1 VITVT
6 RRFARRSDEDGAI
19 SVMAALLVIALL
31 ASTALAVDVGRV
43 AFTSRDQQGVTDR
56 AVLDALGHLG
66 DNLPPGATLQD
77 IWDIVEASVFTTL
90 EGNEE
95 GSAIGTSGGRDVM
108 QLEIGFQHPDC
119 VYNPADPQPGDPEE
133 FCVMWHQDGAGPY
146 AHLYDPTPGV
156 GQPVTAVRAVTDSTV
171 QYMFAIGGAGERDVI
186 KQAMGTNRRFGPIPG
201 CPAGD
206 TTCDPPP
213 GTDCPTGDPACP
225 PPPITLVD
233 AKAAISV
240 RSRLVEV
247 TPSNELL
254 LQEVFGDLLGM
265 SDPPSLSLVGFDGLA
280 DAWVPLG
287 VLGDAGANIGSVD
300 QLLESE
306 IRLADVFLAMHGATS
321 DDSTVSAE
329 TRSALLRLATE
340 VDPNFTVTVGDMIHA
355 TTEDPAALLTAQVDA
370 LTLVMHALVNA
381 AVADGRNLLS
391 VSLSGSDILGLDGLL
406 GVTANLQLIEG
417 PQMAAGYARWDAGAG
432 RYETVARTAQVSTGM
447 ELEMETSN
455 AEELLGPDLIDLLD
469 TLLCLPILGILTC
482 PSTQSVSLSAGAAR
496 AEADLARISCQD
508 PTNLTDLTTIVRSGA
523 LVVTVDGED
532 LELVEAHDPETTV
545 VVIPEVPGEGE
556 ATVSDTSLVEAL
568 VLDEALR
575 PVFDLLGLNTGTARV
590 ASHWVDC
597 DVPVLMANPL

>member
-186 KQAMGTNRRFGPIPG
+186 KQAMGTNRR
-201 CPAGD
+201 
-206 TTCDPPP
+206 
-213 GTDCPTGDPACP
+213 TDICP
-225 PPPITLVD
+225 PHDLTCAVD
-233 AKAAISV
+233 AMAAISV

-306 IRLADVFLAMHGATS
+306 IRLADLFLAMHGATS

>member
-1 VITVT
+1 MT
-6 RRFARRSDEDGAI
+6 RLLARRSDEDGAI

-66 DNLPPGATLQD
+66 DNLPPGAMLQD
-77 IWDIVEASVFTTL
+77 IWDIVEASVLTTL
-90 EGNEE
+90 AGNEE

-108 QLEIGFQHPDC
+108 QIEIGFQHPDC

-156 GQPVTAVRAVTDSTV
+156 GQPVTAVRTVTDSTV
-171 QYMFAIGGAGERDVI
+171 PYVFAIGGAGQRDVI
-186 KQAMGTNRRFGPIPG
+186 KQAMGTNRRTDF
-201 CPAGD
+201 C
-206 TTCDPPP
+206 PP
-213 GTDCPTGDPACP
+213 GDPLCAP
-225 PPPITLVD
+225 PPPVILVD
-233 AKAAISV
+233 AMAAISV

-247 TPSNELL
+247 TPSNALL

-265 SDPPSLSLVGFDGLA
+265 SNPPSLSLVGFDGLA

-287 VLGDAGANIGSVD
+287 VLGQAGANVGSVD
-300 QLLESE
+300 RLLDSE
-306 IRLADVFLAMHGATS
+306 IALAQLFVAMHGATS
-321 DDSTVSAE
+321 QDSTVSAE
-329 TRSALLRLATE
+329 TRSALLRLSMA

-355 TTEDPAALLTAQVDA
+355 TTEDPAALLTARVDA

-381 AVADGRNLLS
+381 AVADGRNLLNA
-391 VSLSGSDILGLDGLL
+391 SLSGSNVLGLNGLL

-417 PQMAAGYARWDAGAG
+417 PRMAAGYARWDAGAG
-432 RYETVARTAQVSTGM
+432 RYETVARTAQVATGM
-447 ELEMETSN
+447 GLQMQTSR
-455 AEELLGPDLIDLLD
+455 AEALLGPNLINLLD
-469 TLLCLPILGILTC
+469 PLLCLPVLGRLTC
-482 PSTQSVSLSAGAAR
+482 PSTRSVSLSVGAAR
-496 AEADLARISCQD
+496 AEADLARIACQD
-508 PTNLTDLTTIVRSGA
+508 PTNLTGLTTVVRSDA
-523 LVVTVDGED
+523 LVVTVGGKDVEF
-532 LELVEAHDPETTV
+532 VEAHDPATTV
-545 VVIPEVPGEGE
+545 VVIPGVPGEGE
-556 ATVSDTSLVEAL
+556 ATVSDTRLAQAL
-568 VLDEALR
+568 VLDAALR